1 MGSILW
7 TILCGLVI
15 GALAKLIMPGKDPG
29 GFIITILLGI
39 VGAFV
44 GSLIASKV
52 FGYTETQGF
61 TYLIFSVIGAIII
74 LALYRLIM
82 GRRTTA

>member
-7 TILCGLVI
+7 TIICGLVI
-15 GALAKLIMPGKDPG
+15 GVLAKLIMPGRDPG

-44 GSLIASKV
+44 GSLIAKSL
-52 FGYTETQGF
+52 GYVETQGF

-74 LALYRLIM
+74 LALYRLII
-82 GRRTTA
+82 GRRTAV

>member
-7 TILCGLVI
+7 TIICGLVI

-39 VGAFV
+39 VGASL
-44 GSLIASKV
+44 GSLIASKL
-52 FGYTETQGF
+52 FGVVETGGF
-61 TYLIFSVIGAIII
+61 QYLIFSVIGAVII
-74 LALYRLIM
+74 LALYRLII
-82 GRRTTA
+82 GRRSAV